1 MPSIQSRI
9 PRPMSVFL
17 VYFVKTA
24 QRAPHSGGTLLAFA
38 AFIYSR
44 FDSSNVRRFL
54 RRVRFSQS
62 SPFSCAV
69 CCAIC
74 ACLTSCAH
82 APRAP
87 PPPSVAP
94 ADARA
99 MIEHSVPRT
108 AADRAGWVAD
118 MYGAF
123 AVLGIEPTHENICA
137 VTAVIEQ
144 ESGFRVDP
152 VVPGLP
158 AIAWREIDNRAE
170 RAGVPRLVVHT
181 ALQLK
186 SPTGRTYSE
195 RIDSART
202 ERDLSRIFEDFIGA
216 IPLGR
221 TLFSERNPVRT
232 RGPMQVNIAFAEQY
246 AASKPYPY
254 PVKTTI
260 ADEVFTRRGSV
271 YFGTAHL
278 LAYAAPYSG
287 YLYRF
292 ADFNAGQYASRNAAF
307 QSALGRASGIPVI
320 ADGALLP
327 HDAGTK
333 GPGSTE
339 LAVRAL
345 RPRLNLADSTI
356 HDALAKGRAADFD
369 QTELYQRV
377 FALAEQA
384 EKRHLPRALIP
395 RIELHGP
402 KITRKLTTEWYARR
416 VDQRFKRC
424 LEQ

>member
-1 MPSIQSRI
+1 M
-9 PRPMSVFL
+9 
-17 VYFVKTA
+17 YTA
-24 QRAPHSGGTLLAFA
+24 QLAPHSGWTLLAFA
-38 AFIYSR
+38 VFIYAR
-44 FDSSNVRRFL
+44 IGPSNVRGFL
-54 RRVRFSQS
+54 RRARSTHIPVLAGTLCLM
-62 SPFSCAV
+62 SCANG
-69 CCAIC
+69 
-74 ACLTSCAH
+74 
-82 APRAP
+82 PRPP

-99 MIEHSVPRT
+99 MIEQSVPRT
-108 AADRAGWVAD
+108 ASDRPGWVAD
-118 MYGAF
+118 MSGAF
-123 AVLGIEPTHENICA
+123 SVLGIEPTRENICA
-137 VTAVIEQ
+137 VAAVIEQ

-158 AIAWREIDNRAE
+158 AIAWREIDSRAE

-186 SPTGRTYSE
+186 SPTGRSYSE

-202 ERDLSRIFEDFIGA
+202 ERDLSDIFEDFIGA

-221 TLFSERNPVRT
+221 TLFAERNPVRT

-246 AASKPYPY
+246 AATRPYPY

-278 LAYAAPYSG
+278 LAYPAPYSG
-287 YLYRF
+287 YVYRF
-292 ADFNAGQYASRNAAF
+292 ADFNAGQYSSRNAAF
-307 QSALGRASGIPVI
+307 QSALRSASGIPLT

-327 HDAGTK
+327 RGADTK
-333 GPGSTE
+333 GPGGTE

-345 RPRLNLADSTI
+345 RPRLNLTDKAI
-356 HDALAKGRAADFD
+356 HDALEKGRAADFD

-384 EKRHLPRALIP
+384 EKRRLPRALIP
-395 RIELHGP
+395 RIQLHGP
-402 KITRKLTTEWYARR
+402 KIARRLTTEWYARR

-424 LEQ
+424 LAQ